1 MVAEGAG
8 INSWTRPPAAFW
20 CWISDVTLIGCP
32 FCPIW
37 SVVIA
42 VIPPP
47 RSIDRVRRW
56 YFRFWSSIS
65 PIWGWTVAAVSGGP
79 LELVRL
85 DFGGRCCLGVA
96 AARRWRRWV
105 GESIAAVDRVGCR
118 RGTGVLGAPGSELVD
133 GGFGGRIGGG
143 GGGGGGGGR
152 ADDDGCLVLDIIM
165 LLLLLLLRGV
175 CSTIS
180 IMSESSFMSMSSSV

>member
-1 MVAEGAG
+1 M
-8 INSWTRPPAAFW
+8 
-20 CWISDVTLIGCP
+20 
-32 FCPIW
+32 
-37 SVVIA
+37 
-42 VIPPP
+42 
-47 RSIDRVRRW
+47 
-56 YFRFWSSIS
+56 
-65 PIWGWTVAAVSGGP
+65 
-79 LELVRL
+79 
-85 DFGGRCCLGVA
+85 
-96 AARRWRRWV
+96 

-165 LLLLLLLRGV
+165 LLLRGV